1 MTDKKRRGKAKVQGI
16 QIVSFAVLFLGLIV
30 MILPFLWMVLTAFKT
45 YAETVQIPIVWFPKT
60 WTLENFEYVLTSMNF
75 LLYYKNSVIM
85 VMGVIAGQLFVCSL
99 AGYAFARIDFK
110 FRSQLFLFL
119 MAVLMVPGQMTII
132 ARYLLI
138 YNLHLSDTYTG
149 LILPLVPSIFGTF
162 LLRQFFMGIPAEL
175 EEAARIDGCGY
186 WGIYSRIMLPL
197 AKGGLV
203 TLAIFA
209 FNSTWNDLMWP
220 LIITNTE
227 EYRVLAVAVATIK
240 GAYDTKNN
248 LLMAASVM
256 VTIPCVLVFAAG
268 QKQFIEGVA
277 STGIKG

>member
-1 MTDKKRRGKAKVQGI
+1 MTDKKRRKAKVQGI
-16 QIVSFAVLFLGLIV
+16 QIVSFAVLLLGLIV

-60 WTLENFEYVLTSMNF
+60 WTLENFEYVLTTMNF

-85 VMGVIAGQLFVCSL
+85 VVGVIAGQLFVCSL

>member
-60 WTLENFEYVLTSMNF
+60 WTLENFEYVLTTMNF
-75 LLYYKNSVIM
+75 LRYYKNSVIM
-85 VMGVIAGQLFVCSL
+85 VVGVIAGQLFVCSL

>member
-85 VMGVIAGQLFVCSL
+85 VVGVIAGQLFVCSL

-240 GAYDTKNN
+240 GTYDTKNN

>member
-1 MTDKKRRGKAKVQGI
+1 MTDKKRRGKTKIQGI

-60 WTLENFEYVLTSMNF
+60 WMLENFEYVLTTMNF

-85 VMGVIAGQLFVCSL
+85 VVGVIAGQLFVCSL

>member
-16 QIVSFAVLFLGLIV
+16 QIVSFAVLFFVLIV

-60 WTLENFEYVLTSMNF
+60 WTLENFEYVLTTMNF

-85 VMGVIAGQLFVCSL
+85 VVGVIAGQLFVCSL

>member
-1 MTDKKRRGKAKVQGI
+1 MTDKKRRGIAKVQGI

-85 VMGVIAGQLFVCSL
+85 VVGVIAGQLFVCSL

>member
-1 MTDKKRRGKAKVQGI
+1 MTDKKRRGKTKVQGI

-60 WTLENFEYVLTSMNF
+60 WTLENFEYVLTTMNF

-85 VMGVIAGQLFVCSL
+85 VVGVIAGQLFVCSL

>member
-16 QIVSFAVLFLGLIV
+16 KIVSFAVLFLGLIV

-85 VMGVIAGQLFVCSL
+85 VVGVIAGQLFVCSL

>member
-85 VMGVIAGQLFVCSL
+85 VVGVIAGQLFVCSL

>member
-1 MTDKKRRGKAKVQGI
+1 M
-16 QIVSFAVLFLGLIV
+16 SFAVLFLGLIV

-85 VMGVIAGQLFVCSL
+85 VVGVIAGQLFVCSL

>member
-1 MTDKKRRGKAKVQGI
+1 MIKQTPKNKKRVSGVT
-16 QIVSFAVLFLGLIV
+16 IVSFTILLLGLVV
-30 MILPFLWMVLTAFKT
+30 MILPFLWMVLTSFKT
-45 YAETVQIPIVWFPKT
+45 YADTVKLPIAWFPEK
-60 WTLENFEYVLTSMNF
+60 WTLDNYQYVLEKMNF
-75 LLYYKNSVIM
+75 ILYYKNSIIM
-85 VMGVIAGQLFVCSL
+85 VVGVILGQLFVCSL
-99 AGYAFARIDFK
+99 AGYAFAKIEFRFK
-110 FRSQLFLFL
+110 NQLFILL
-119 MAVLMVPGQMTII
+119 MAVMMVPGQMTII

-138 YNLHLSDTYTG
+138 YNLKLSDTYAG
-149 LILPLVPSIFGTF
+149 LILPLIPSIFGTF
-162 LLRQFFMGIPAEL
+162 LLRQFFMGIPGEL
-175 EEAARIDGCGY
+175 EEAARIDGCSY
-186 WGIYSRIMLPL
+186 WGIYTKIMIPL
-197 AKGGLV
+197 AKGGMV

-227 EYRVLAVAVATIK
+227 RYRVLAVAVAAIK

>member
-1 MTDKKRRGKAKVQGI
+1 MTDKKRRKAKVQGI

-60 WTLENFEYVLTSMNF
+60 WTLENFEYVLTTMNF

-85 VMGVIAGQLFVCSL
+85 VVGVIAGQLFVCSL

-119 MAVLMVPGQMTII
+119 MAVLMVPGPMTII

-227 EYRVLAVAVATIK
+227 EYRVLAVATIK

>member
-75 LLYYKNSVIM
+75 LLYYKDSVIM
-85 VMGVIAGQLFVCSL
+85 VVGVIAGQLFVCSL

>member
-1 MTDKKRRGKAKVQGI
+1 MTDKKRRKAKVQGI

-85 VMGVIAGQLFVCSL
+85 VVGVIAGQLFVCSL

>member
-1 MTDKKRRGKAKVQGI
+1 MTDKKRRGKTKIQGI

-60 WTLENFEYVLTSMNF
+60 WTLENFEYVLTTMNF

-85 VMGVIAGQLFVCSL
+85 VVGVIAGQLFVCSL

-256 VTIPCVLVFAAG
+256 VTIPCVLVFAPG

>member
-1 MTDKKRRGKAKVQGI
+1 MTDKKRRGKTKIQGI

-60 WTLENFEYVLTSMNF
+60 WTLENFEYVLTTMNF

-85 VMGVIAGQLFVCSL
+85 VVGVIAGQLFVCSL

-248 LLMAASVM
+248 LLMAASVI

>member
-1 MTDKKRRGKAKVQGI
+1 MTDKKRRGKTKIQGI

-85 VMGVIAGQLFVCSL
+85 VVGVIAGQLFVCSL

-110 FRSQLFLFL
+110 FRSHLFLFL

-175 EEAARIDGCGY
+175 EEAA
-186 WGIYSRIMLPL
+186 
-197 AKGGLV
+197 
-203 TLAIFA
+203 
-209 FNSTWNDLMWP
+209 
-220 LIITNTE
+220 
-227 EYRVLAVAVATIK
+227 
-240 GAYDTKNN
+240 
-248 LLMAASVM
+248 
-256 VTIPCVLVFAAG
+256 
-268 QKQFIEGVA
+268 
-277 STGIKG
+277 

>member
-1 MTDKKRRGKAKVQGI
+1 MTDAGKKKRPKVKKI
-16 QIVSFAVLFLGLIV
+16 QVLSFTVLMLGLII

-45 YAETVQIPIVWFPKT
+45 YAETVQIPIVWFPEK
-60 WTLENFEYVLTSMNF
+60 WTLDNFEYVLTSMNF
-75 LLYYKNSVIM
+75 LLYYKNSIIM
-85 VMGVIAGQLFVCSL
+85 VVGVIVGQLFVCSL

-110 FRSQLFLFL
+110 YRSQLFLFL

-138 YNLHLSDTYTG
+138 YNLHLTDTYIG

-162 LLRQFFMGIPAEL
+162 LLRQFFMGIPFEL

-186 WGIYSRIMLPL
+186 WGIYTRIMLPL

-227 EYRVLAVAVATIK
+227 EYRVLAVAVAAIK

-256 VTIPCVLVFAAG
+256 VTIPCVLVFAVG

>member
-1 MTDKKRRGKAKVQGI
+1 MIKQPPKNKKRVSGVT
-16 QIVSFAVLFLGLIV
+16 IVSFTILLLGLVV
-30 MILPFLWMVLTAFKT
+30 MILPFLWMVLTSFKT
-45 YAETVQIPIVWFPKT
+45 YADTVKLPIVWFPEK
-60 WTLENFEYVLTSMNF
+60 WTLDNYQYVLEKMNF
-75 LLYYKNSVIM
+75 ILYYKNSIIM
-85 VMGVIAGQLFVCSL
+85 VVGVILGQLFVCSL
-99 AGYAFARIDFK
+99 AGYAFAKIDFRFK
-110 FRSQLFLFL
+110 NQLFILL
-119 MAVLMVPGQMTII
+119 MAVMMVPGQMTII

-138 YNLHLSDTYTG
+138 YNLKLSDTYAG
-149 LILPLVPSIFGTF
+149 LILPLIPSIFGTF
-162 LLRQFFMGIPAEL
+162 LLRQFFMGIPGEL
-175 EEAARIDGCGY
+175 EEAARIDGCSY
-186 WGIYSRIMLPL
+186 WGIYTKIMIPL
-197 AKGGLV
+197 AKGGMV

-227 EYRVLAVAVATIK
+227 RYRVLAVAVAAIK

>member
-1 MTDKKRRGKAKVQGI
+1 MTDKKRRGKTKIQGI

-85 VMGVIAGQLFVCSL
+85 VVGVIAGQLFVCSL

>member
-1 MTDKKRRGKAKVQGI
+1 MTDKKRRGKTKIQGI
-16 QIVSFAVLFLGLIV
+16 QIVSFSVLFLGLIV

-60 WTLENFEYVLTSMNF
+60 WTLENFEYVLTTMNF

-85 VMGVIAGQLFVCSL
+85 VVGVIAGQLFVCSL

>member
-60 WTLENFEYVLTSMNF
+60 WTLENFEYVLTTMNF
-75 LLYYKNSVIM
+75 LLYYKNSLIM
-85 VMGVIAGQLFVCSL
+85 VVGVIAGQLFVCSL

>member
-60 WTLENFEYVLTSMNF
+60 WTLENFEYVLTTMNF

-85 VMGVIAGQLFVCSL
+85 VVGVIAGQLFVCSL

-240 GAYDTKNN
+240 GTYDTKNN

>member
-60 WTLENFEYVLTSMNF
+60 WTLENFEYVLTTMNF

-85 VMGVIAGQLFVCSL
+85 VVGVIAGQLFVCSL

-175 EEAARIDGCGY
+175 EEAD
-186 WGIYSRIMLPL
+186 
-197 AKGGLV
+197 
-203 TLAIFA
+203 
-209 FNSTWNDLMWP
+209 
-220 LIITNTE
+220 E
-227 EYRVLAVAVATIK
+227 
-240 GAYDTKNN
+240 
-248 LLMAASVM
+248 
-256 VTIPCVLVFAAG
+256 
-268 QKQFIEGVA
+268 QKQVEGGDEDDQAAVE
-277 STGIKG
+277 SEIKWHDTTPFWANARNFFYPIIF

>member
-1 MTDKKRRGKAKVQGI
+1 MTDKKRRGKTKIQGI

-60 WTLENFEYVLTSMNF
+60 WTLENFEYVLTTMNF

-85 VMGVIAGQLFVCSL
+85 VVGVIAGQLFVCSL

-268 QKQFIEGVA
+268 QKQLIEGVA

>member
-1 MTDKKRRGKAKVQGI
+1 MTDKKSRGKTKIQGI

-60 WTLENFEYVLTSMNF
+60 WTLENFEYVLTTMNF
-75 LLYYKNSVIM
+75 LLYYKNSLIM
-85 VMGVIAGQLFVCSL
+85 VVGVIAGQLFVCSL

>member
-1 MTDKKRRGKAKVQGI
+1 MTDKKRRGKTKIQGI

-60 WTLENFEYVLTSMNF
+60 WTLENFEYVLTTMNF
-75 LLYYKNSVIM
+75 LLYYKNSLIM
-85 VMGVIAGQLFVCSL
+85 VVGVIAGQLFVCSL

>member
-1 MTDKKRRGKAKVQGI
+1 MTDKKRRGKTKIQGI

-60 WTLENFEYVLTSMNF
+60 WTLENFEYVLTTMNF

-85 VMGVIAGQLFVCSL
+85 VVGVIAGQLFVCSL

>member
-1 MTDKKRRGKAKVQGI
+1 MTDKKRRGKTKIQGI

-60 WTLENFEYVLTSMNF
+60 WTLENFEYVLTTMNF

-85 VMGVIAGQLFVCSL
+85 VVGVIAGQLFVCSL

-186 WGIYSRIMLPL
+186 WGIYSRIILPL

-203 TLAIFA
+203 SLAIFA
-209 FNSTWNDLMWP
+209 FTSTWNDLMWP

>member
-85 VMGVIAGQLFVCSL
+85 VVGVIAGQLFVCSL

-110 FRSQLFLFL
+110 FRGQLFLFL

>member
-1 MTDKKRRGKAKVQGI
+1 MTDKKRRKAKIQGI

-60 WTLENFEYVLTSMNF
+60 WTLENFEYVLTTMNF

-85 VMGVIAGQLFVCSL
+85 VVGVIAGQLFVCSL

>member
-60 WTLENFEYVLTSMNF
+60 WTLENFEYVLTTMSF

-85 VMGVIAGQLFVCSL
+85 VVGVIAGQLFVCSL

>member
-1 MTDKKRRGKAKVQGI
+1 MTDKKRRKAKVQGI

-60 WTLENFEYVLTSMNF
+60 WTLENFEYVLTTMNF

-85 VMGVIAGQLFVCSL
+85 VVGVIAGQLFVCSL

>member
-1 MTDKKRRGKAKVQGI
+1 MTDKKSRGKTKIQGI

-30 MILPFLWMVLTAFKT
+30 MILPFQWMVLTAFKT

-60 WTLENFEYVLTSMNF
+60 WTLENFEYVLTTMNF
-75 LLYYKNSVIM
+75 LLYYKNSLIM
-85 VMGVIAGQLFVCSL
+85 VVGVIAGQLFVCSL